1 MQGPSHLIISWF
13 TAEAAGLKSPRG
25 RRIVAL
31 SGLAPDID
39 VLAYLGGI
47 VYFGF
52 DKELAFEHVWQVVH
66 HRYTHGLGFIL
77 LTGIIAFIVASRGI
91 RPGELAYRQAAGVAV
106 LSMITSM
113 VHIFCDVV
121 GGGPTWPV
129 YPLWPVSDFDWA
141 VSWSWTLADW
151 PNTVILFSC
160 LFGMMLYAKISG
172 YSPMESINYDL
183 DRWFVTVIQHGSSIS
198 PDKAHNAELT
208 SASSRRIM
216 RIRVIIYL
224 FLVLL
229 IIAVLVPLGFQTDQL
244 NFPRF

>member
-13 TAEAAGLKSPRG
+13 AAEAAGLKSPRE

-66 HRYTHGLGFIL
+66 HRYTHGLGFVL
-77 LTGIIAFIVASRGI
+77 LTGVIVFIVASHGN
-91 RPGELAYRQAAGVAV
+91 RPEKLVFRRAAGIAV
-106 LSMITSM
+106 LSMIASK
-113 VHIFCDVV
+113 VHVFCDVV
-121 GGGPTWPV
+121 GGGSTWPV
-129 YPLWPVSDFDWA
+129 YPLWPVSDFGWA

-160 LFGMMLYAKISG
+160 LVGMMLYAKMSG
-172 YSPMESINYDL
+172 YSPMECINYNL
-183 DRWFVTVIQHGSSIS
+183 DRWFVTIIQHGSSIS
-198 PDKAHNAELT
+198 PDDAHKAELT
-208 SASSRRIM
+208 SANSRRIM
-216 RIRVIIYL
+216 RMRVFIYL
-224 FLVLL
+224 LLVLL
-229 IIAVLVPLGFQTDQL
+229 IIAVLAPLGFQTGQL
-244 NFPRF
+244 NLPQF